1 MEVWPSSWGYTFLVD
16 KQALEPLAAGWV
28 VSGFGIGL
36 TLGRFLI
43 QPMAQRKGVSVTTLM
58 YTLIGAAILSLLITW
73 LMPFGILAGIGFCLP
88 GLSLAPIY
96 PLTVAL
102 VPKLV
107 PERLVP
113 SAIGVLVSVS
123 ISGLSVLPWLAGV
136 LAQFQGIWGSEGGR
150 VGKECRSRW
159 LPYH

>member
-1 MEVWPSSWGYTFLVD
+1 M
-16 KQALEPLAAGWV
+16 
-28 VSGFGIGL
+28 
-36 TLGRFLI
+36 
-43 QPMAQRKGVSVTTLM
+43 TTLM

-73 LMPFGILAGIGFCLP
+73 LMPFGILAGIGFCLL

-136 LAQFQGIWGSEGGR
+136 LAQFQGIWTLMPYLLLLVLILLAFWSYLAR
-150 VGKECRSRW
+150 PVGTCENSGNQE
-159 LPYH
+159 LSQTTQTLL

>member
-1 MEVWPSSWGYTFLVD
+1 MD
-16 KQALEPLAAGWV
+16 KQALGPQAAGWV

-36 TLGRFLI
+36 TLDRFLI

-58 YTLIGAAILSLLITW
+58 YTLIGGAILSLLITW
-73 LMPFGILAGIGFCLP
+73 LMPFGILAGIGFCLL

-113 SAIGVLVSVS
+113 SANRNALRQSFGVTYYLPHVSL
-123 ISGLSVLPWLAGV
+123 LS
-136 LAQFQGIWGSEGGR
+136 
-150 VGKECRSRW
+150 
-159 LPYH
+159 

>member
-1 MEVWPSSWGYTFLVD
+1 
-16 KQALEPLAAGWV
+16 
-28 VSGFGIGL
+28 
-36 TLGRFLI
+36 
-43 QPMAQRKGVSVTTLM
+43 MAQRKGVSVTTLM
-58 YTLIGAAILSLLITW
+58 YTLIGAAIVSLLITW
-73 LMPFGILAGIGFCLP
+73 LMPFGMLAGIGFCLL

-96 PLTVAL
+96 PMTVAL

-136 LAQFQGIWGSEGGR
+136 LAQLQGIWTLMPYLLILVLILLAFWSYLARPVRAAEAAQ
-150 VGKECRSRW
+150 KELTVAQRLDS
-159 LPYH
+159 